1 MVEGI
6 SSPLGGGTR
15 REGRERNKTLYKK
28 NCKHCFSL
36 KKLHVSISCFL
47 MKPKGLGKQFLQ
59 NDDEENLATQF
70 QKLWF
75 NKNNRVW
82 ATKIHMF

>member
-6 SSPLGGGTR
+6 SSPLGGGHGGR
-15 REGRERNKTLYKK
+15 GEREIKLYIKRIV
-28 NCKHCFSL
+28 NTVLAL